1 MKSIPLP
8 SSIIQCVSTPRKCG
22 VYRGELKNHQHTI
35 TIPARVMEDMP
46 RASKGSRV
54 EWEVIDPY
62 TILLTL
68 PGARAQ
74 ENRDMGKERK
84 REENEKARKELIDAG
99 WASPPRGQAPFGPPR
114 RARVK

>member
-74 ENRDMGKERK
+74 ENSRGVKWNQQRVP
-84 REENEKARKELIDAG
+84 AG
-99 WASPPRGQAPFGPPR
+99 TLYRGAAPP
-114 RARVK
+114 